1 MVVGGEDL
9 PARTNP
15 NPKKVHLMALIQ
27 WCNGFIIFSNTLS
40 KKAEGSMMR
49 KFLRDF
55 SVQVLEEDF
64 NEIWIEATVG
74 IIPTMATAFF
84 ELRTIESNKSWTQVT
99 KTQKSTIL

>member
-1 MVVGGEDL
+1 
-9 PARTNP
+9 
-15 NPKKVHLMALIQ
+15 MALVQ
-27 WCNGFIIFSNTLS
+27 WCSGFIIFFRHPS

-49 KFLRDF
+49 KSLRDF
-55 SVQVLEEDF
+55 SVRVLEEDL

-84 ELRTIESNKSWTQVT
+84 ELRTIESHKSWTQVT